1 MNPKI
6 NFVLFVLIA
15 VPFISLAQSNF
26 FSTQL
31 PVVHIHT
38 NGKEIIDEPKILVD
52 MGIIWNGEGQMNQTS
67 GEYNHYNGKIGIEIR
82 GSSSQMFPKKSFG
95 FETRDENG
103 MDMDFPLLGLPE
115 EEDWILYAPYTDK
128 TLIRNVL
135 TFSLADPLGHYA
147 SRCRFVEL
155 FINDEYWG
163 VYVLMEKI
171 KRENTRVDIA
181 TLNPDETEGE
191 DLTGGY
197 IVKIDKTTGSGGDG
211 WHSKYKNAN
220 GNSTFYQYEVPDDD
234 EIAAEQKDYIQNY
247 IGEFE
252 DAVYYE
258 KFEGEG
264 SYRDYIDVLTF
275 IDFILISELTKNVD
289 SYRLSTFLHKDKGGK
304 LNAGPIWD
312 FNLAYGNAD
321 YHNAWTTYGFQIKAQ
336 MEGDHWGNPFWWLK
350 LWDDQTFVDQMK
362 CRWKEMRESAWS
374 NSQIFEVADS
384 LVAAIGSGAINRNF
398 NRWPV
403 LGKYIWP
410 NYYIGDSH
418 EAEVN
423 WMKNWLESRLWWL
436 DSNLPGN
443 CGEDVPE
450 LIDEFEATVYPS
462 PFNSELNLEIASDV
476 NVKVILKLY
485 NSNGSLVKSVPFS
498 VAEAEK
504 QEFTINTNHLPGGLY
519 IYTLEKGYEI
529 FQKGKL
535 VKY

>member
-1 MNPKI
+1 MNMKF
-6 NFVLFVLIA
+6 NFVLFVLFA
-15 VPFISLAQSNF
+15 GPFLTLGQSSF
-26 FSTQL
+26 FSTKL

-38 NGKEIIDEPKILVD
+38 NGKEIVDEPKILVD

-103 MDMDFPLLGLPE
+103 ADIDFPLLGLPE
-115 EEDWILYAPYTDK
+115 EEDWILYAPYSDK

-135 TFSLADPLGHYA
+135 TFSLAAHLGHYVT
-147 SRCRFVEL
+147 RCRFVEL

-211 WHSKYKNAN
+211 WHSKYENAN
-220 GNSTFYQYEVPDDD
+220 GKSTYYQYEVPDDE
-234 EIAAEQKDYIQNY
+234 EIVAEQKNYIQNY
-247 IGEFE
+247 IDDFE
-252 DAVYYE
+252 DAVYYK

-264 SYRDYIDVLTF
+264 SYRDYIYVLTF

-289 SYRLSTFLHKDKGGK
+289 AYRLSTFFSKDKGGK
-304 LNAGPIWD
+304 LSAGPIWD

-321 YHNAWTTYGFQIKAQ
+321 YLNAWNTYGFQIHKKL
-336 MEGDHWGNPFWWLK
+336 EGDYWGNPFWWPG
-350 LWDDQTFVDQMK
+350 LWEDGTFVDQMK
-362 CRWKEMRESAWS
+362 CRWKEMREKAWS
-374 NSQIFEVADS
+374 NPQIFEIADS
-384 LVAAIGSGAINRNF
+384 LVDAVGAGAITRNF

-403 LGKYIWP
+403 LDKYVWP
-410 NYYIGDSH
+410 NYYVGPTHD
-418 EAEVN
+418 AEIK

-450 LIDEFEATVYPS
+450 LIDEFEATVYPGHFS
-462 PFNSELNLEIASDV
+462 SGFNLKVASDV
-476 NVKVILKLY
+476 NVTLTLKLF
-485 NSNGSLVKSVPFS
+485 NSCGSLIKTIPFS
-498 VAEAEK
+498 VVEGE
-504 QEFTINTNHLPGGLY
+504 QEFSINTDHLPGGLY
-519 IYTLEKGYEI
+519 IYALEKEYEI
-529 FQKGKL
+529 IQKGKL